1 MQATS
6 SGNMKMTRDLVYEPY
21 FTLIKDPYLM
31 CLCNEK
37 KTRLIIIHWTYITLQ
52 PFQCLRCY
60 KTQCKSMYRL
70 HDSTNGMLK
79 TFLRCVLISKC
90 TLHAHKASA
99 VFFLNYFL
107 IMYKSAYK
115 ITIFII
121 VIIFFT
127 YRYFY
132 IPPSHIST
140 TTKVNPMHITVLW
153 VRTLL

>member
-37 KTRLIIIHWTYITLQ
+37 KTRLIIIHWTFITLQ

-99 VFFLNYFL
+99 GFFFNFL

-121 VIIFFT
+121 VILSLSFSHTGIFIYPPPTFPPPLKS
-127 YRYFY
+127 
-132 IPPSHIST
+132 IPCT
-140 TTKVNPMHITVLW
+140 
-153 VRTLL
+153 